1 MIHGG
6 EGRLFSVIIL
16 VEVLSMKRY
25 LIPVIAG
32 SLLLSACGKKGSDG
46 DVTRYETYYRAVTEN
61 TKFTTESENY
71 TVSAEMTQ
79 WDDGTYRY
87 YVIFDEPRISMYDI
101 VIMAVEDNRPYEE
114 AVKMMPSS
122 GIFDATSSMIPN
134 QVNSKAGFVKGL
146 IISGECDEEPVEL
159 DIMVEWKDRSGKNAT
174 REFLSME
181 LGMDGIISGNE
192 EEVPQEEQP

>member
-1 MIHGG
+1 
-6 EGRLFSVIIL
+6 
-16 VEVLSMKRY
+16 
-25 LIPVIAG
+25 
-32 SLLLSACGKKGSDG
+32 
-46 DVTRYETYYRAVTEN
+46 
-61 TKFTTESENY
+61 
-71 TVSAEMTQ
+71 
-79 WDDGTYRY
+79 
-87 YVIFDEPRISMYDI
+87 MYDI

-174 REFLSME
+174 REFLTME
-181 LGMDGIISGNE
+181 LGMNGIISGNE